1 MYHDTNT
8 QTSEQGQ
15 RQFVLLFV
23 VVAVVGFWVT
33 VVSATL
39 LVTASIEAVSKPI
52 HCASPMSVCSVL
64 RNAAQQLSL
73 RIATVHVC
81 VY

>member
-23 VVAVVGFWVT
+23 VVPV

-39 LVTASIEAVSKPI
+39 LVTASIEAASKPI